1 MRRCLFSILGISFCA
16 LACCQ
21 VLPEEKKALSDTLFL
36 NNLTLN
42 DLNFFRRP
50 VKELYPNDVVH
61 LCVDQPLNGLAEMM
75 RVHEKAYQAMPSDLI
90 RLARMDLLGDDTEYR
105 SPLAATTPEALPATV
120 PAQLTPVVEF
130 YAKAVADA
138 NAYVHAALKG
148 LTPDEKR
155 QLIDSLPQWA
165 AGDEP
170 LNLNFTK
177 RSPVG
182 QEQVLALLQ
191 KVNLPLLRRAA
202 EALAAK
208 AETEMPQL
216 IQASRAL
223 AWNGEAK
230 FKYLG
235 IDVDISGLG
244 DHPHSGKAAQL
255 VIDFG
260 GHNHYR
266 GREGA
271 GVLGAA
277 LLIDCGGGDTFEQSD
292 LGAGCG
298 FLGVGLAYI
307 LGGGNTFTEGSMA
320 LGSGVAGVGVLTVE
334 GSSNLYRSKNLSQGF
349 GIFGL
354 GALIST
360 GGNNKF
366 EAVAWSQAAARTQG
380 VGWVVNRD
388 GNNLYQMKGYG
399 DDAHTFGQ
407 SYAAGFENDSAWV
420 GGGIA
425 LISEGRGNNT
435 FLATNNCQA
444 SANNFSLASI
454 YQPTGDHDFI
464 AGREAQGYAS
474 KQSAAQ
480 MITLDGNGSF
490 VLKESDGQ
498 AFSVGD
504 SVAVVLNRKGDNN
517 FISGGLG
524 PAEAVNQGL
533 ALFVHD
539 SGKDHISGTP
549 GVGINTGSGDSL
561 GLLVDMDA
569 SQSMGESSIATV
581 RPGMG
586 LALQVEGSKHAV
598 MGQSVSRVFPT
609 PGSKPLPANNVLED
623 LYASA
628 TNPESFERDRQ
639 GAQDQWISFGM
650 PGLNWL
656 LDNKLKSAT
665 AAGCILIGLDA
676 KLCGTSGK
684 EALGLK
690 ITDQNDQMA
699 LNALRIGM
707 MENFQEIGPLVLG
720 ALSRPALQLDAVR
733 AVGQFKL
740 KDTGSTLMVLAGQK
754 DMELELASLN
764 SMTILAEPGALT
776 TGQALLGSS
785 DLLIREAAMNLVAV
799 LPGGMDVAKALLKDP
814 DEQTART
821 GVQLLGKIGTPD
833 ALALVGGALS
843 NMKSGVRI
851 QALLALNGRI
861 PDKFKSKV
869 DSLKDDPSALVRAV
883 VAGLAR

>member
-1 MRRCLFSILGISFCA
+1 MA
-16 LACCQ
+16 YCQ

-50 VKELYPNDVVH
+50 VKELYPNEVVH
-61 LCVDQPLNGLAEMM
+61 LCVDQPLNGLDELM

-90 RLARMDLLGDDTEYR
+90 RLARMDLLSDDSEYR
-105 SPLAATTPEALPATV
+105 TPLPAGVAESLPSSV
-120 PAQLTPVVEF
+120 PVQLQAVVEY
-130 YAKAVADA
+130 YAKAVAEA
-138 NAYVHAALKG
+138 NSYVHVALKG

-155 QLIDSLPQWA
+155 QLIDGLPQWA
-165 AGDEP
+165 AGDET

-182 QEQVLALLQ
+182 QARILTLLE
-191 KVNLPLLRRAA
+191 KVNLPLIRRAG
-202 EALAAK
+202 EVLAAK
-208 AETEMPQL
+208 AETEMPHL
-216 IQASRAL
+216 IQASRSL
-223 AWNGEAK
+223 QWNGEAK
-230 FKYLG
+230 FRYSG
-235 IDVDISGLG
+235 ISVELSGLG
-244 DHPHSGKAAQL
+244 VHPHDGKAAQL

-277 LLIDCGGGDTFEQSD
+277 LLIDCGGGDTFEQTD

-307 LGGGNTFTEGSMA
+307 LGGNNSFSEGSMT
-320 LGSGVAGVGVLTVE
+320 LGCGVAGVGVLTVE
-334 GSSNLYRSKNLSQGF
+334 GSSNLYRSHNLGQGF
-349 GIFGL
+349 GLFGL
-354 GALIST
+354 GALINT

-366 EAVAWSQAAARTQG
+366 EAVAWGQGAARTQG
-380 VGWVVNRD
+380 VGWIVNRD

-399 DDAHTFGQ
+399 DDAHSFGQ
-407 SYAAGFENDSAWV
+407 AYASGFKTESGWI

-425 LISEGRGNNT
+425 LISEGGGSNT
-435 FLATNNCQA
+435 FMGANNCQA
-444 SANNFSLASI
+444 SADNFSLASI
-454 YQPTGDHDFI
+454 YQPTGGHDFI
-464 AGREAQGYAS
+464 AGRQAQSYAS
-474 KQSAAQ
+474 KQSASQ
-480 MITLDGNGSF
+480 IITLDGNGSF
-490 VLKESDGQ
+490 VLKESDGH

-504 SVAVVLNRKGDNN
+504 SVAVLLNRKGDNS

-561 GLLVDMDA
+561 GILVDMDA
-569 SQSMGESSIATV
+569 SQNIGDSSVATV

-586 LALQVEGSKHAV
+586 LALQQEGSKHAV

-609 PGSKPLPANNVLED
+609 PGSKPLPTANVLED
-623 LYASA
+623 LYGYA
-628 TNPESFERDRQ
+628 TNADASERNRQ
-639 GAQDQWISFGM
+639 GAQDQWIAYGM

-656 LDNKLKSAT
+656 LDNKLKSAS
-665 AAGCILIGLDA
+665 ASGCLLIGLDA

-684 EALGLK
+684 EAVALK
-690 ITDQNDQMA
+690 ITDKDDAVA
-699 LNALRIGM
+699 LNALRISV
-707 MENFQEIGPLVLG
+707 MENFSEAGPLVFG
-720 ALSRPALQLDAVR
+720 ALSRPALQLDAAR

-740 KDTGSTLMVLAGQK
+740 RDASSTLMVLAGQK
-754 DMELELASLN
+754 DLELQLASLN
-764 SMTILAEPGALT
+764 SLTILAEPGALT

-785 DLLIREAAMNLVAV
+785 DLLIRESAMNLVAV
-799 LPGGMDVAKALLKDP
+799 LPGGMDVAKAFLKDP
-814 DEQTART
+814 DEVTARM
-821 GVQLLGKIGTPD
+821 GVQLLGKIGTPE
-833 ALALVGGALS
+833 ALELVGGALS

-861 PDKFKSKV
+861 PDKYKSKV
-869 DSLKDDPSALVRAV
+869 ESLKDDPSALVRAV
-883 VAGLAR
+883 VAGLSR